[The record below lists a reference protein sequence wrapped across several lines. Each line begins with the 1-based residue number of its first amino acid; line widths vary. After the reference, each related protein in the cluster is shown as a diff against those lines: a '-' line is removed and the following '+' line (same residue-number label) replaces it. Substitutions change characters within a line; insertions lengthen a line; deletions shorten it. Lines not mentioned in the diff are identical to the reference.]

1 MNLTGMLRGW
11 FWMKSSQNKQW
22 WLLILAAV
30 VLLIIILFIGMTGYY
45 QHTVKKVGFIITG
58 EVGDEGWNGRHYQG
72 VKAACE
78 RLNLELLIRENVE
91 EGTGKCAEAIH
102 ELVKEGASTIILTS
116 YAYPVEVEEIISSYP
131 EISFYGISAEYYA
144 DNMTSYFGRMY
155 QARYLAGI
163 VAGMQSKT
171 GDIGYVAAMANSEVN
186 RGINAFTLGVKSVKP
201 DARVHVLWSGSWDDK
216 VAEVQAADRLL
227 QEMQVDVLTYHQNQP
242 YAVQAADEAGVCS
255 IGYHEVV
262 GGLSEQYL
270 TAAVWDWEALYY
282 EILREYVRGESNT
295 VKRHWFGIETGV
307 VKLSE
312 YSSVVSEQTR
322 ERVETV
328 TQELIGGKHV
338 FSGVIYDNQGTLRCD
353 EGEAISDEV
362 LLEKMNWYVD
372 GVVLYE

>member
-1 MNLTGMLRGW
+1 
-11 FWMKSSQNKQW
+11 MKSNKNKQW
-22 WLLILAAV
+22 FLLVLAAV
-30 VLLIIILFIGMTGYY
+30 VLLIIILFIGMTGHY
-45 QHTVKKVGFIITG
+45 QQTVKKVGFIITG
-58 EVGDEGWNGRHYQG
+58 EVDDEGWNGKHYQG
-72 VKAACE
+72 VKDACE
-78 RLNLELLIRENVE
+78 RLELELLIKENVK

-102 ELVKEGASTIILTS
+102 ELVEEGACVIILTS
-116 YAYPVEVEEIISSYP
+116 YAYPLEVEQIIAGYP
-131 EISFYGISAEYYA
+131 DVSFYGISAEYYA
-144 DNMTSYFGRMY
+144 ENMTSYFGRMY

-201 DARVHVLWSGSWDDK
+201 DAKVHVLWSGSWDDK
-216 VAEVQAADRLL
+216 ELEVQAVDRLI

-242 YAVQAADEAGVCS
+242 YVAQAADGAGVFS
-255 IGYHEVV
+255 IGYNEIAE
-262 GGLSEQYL
+262 GLSQKYL
-270 TAAVWDWEALYY
+270 TAAVWDWKALYY

-312 YSSVVSEQTR
+312 YSPLVSEQTKVI
-322 ERVETV
+322 VENV
-328 TQELIGGKHV
+328 TKDLIGGKHV
-338 FSGVIYDNQGTLRCD
+338 FSGVIFDNQGVLRCN